1 MGGQMPSTTVARG
14 RGAGLGKET
23 PVHIRVDGG
32 LWYTEADTQTDAHAF
47 AHTGVLYDVI
57 IMFP

>member
-32 LWYTEADTQTDAHAF
+32 LWYTEADTQTDAHLDLTLAPGPTH
-47 AHTGVLYDVI
+47 A
-57 IMFP
+57 